1 MVLLIVLRSQAEEM
15 ARTSVLS
22 RKKEEKK
29 EKTFKKSPKP
39 TNQNRDRRLKYLA
52 RELNKVGNNSYFSCL
67 NAL

>member
-52 RELNKVGNNSYFSCL
+52 RENKVGNNSYFSCL